1 MLCGHLGAHPA
12 TKVQVQRMARVLK
25 ETQENHDYLVL

>member
-1 MLCGHLGAHPA
+1 MLCEHHGAHPA
-12 TKVQVQRMARVLK
+12 TKVQVQRMVRVLK